1 MGNVE
6 KPGNVEGEGKTPSYW
21 DSWLPWSLP
30 SPPFLSPLLPGLPGF
45 QGARV
50 SLIKYITFMYK
61 IKQNKKKDSSLV
73 S

>member
-30 SPPFLSPLLPGLPGF
+30 SPPFPSPLLPGLSGF

-50 SLIKYITFMYK
+50 SLIKNLLSGRVY
-61 IKQNKKKDSSLV
+61 QVPSDL
-73 S
+73 